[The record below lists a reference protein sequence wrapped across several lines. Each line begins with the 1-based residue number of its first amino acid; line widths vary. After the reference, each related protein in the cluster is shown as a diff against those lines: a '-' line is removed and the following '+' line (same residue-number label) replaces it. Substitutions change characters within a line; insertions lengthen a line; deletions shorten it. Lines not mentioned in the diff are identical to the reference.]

1 MAFQYA
7 YAIVSQIPES
17 FSDFCTSPQGQ
28 KNAKNG
34 EAHRPI
40 SLDRAHRERTD
51 FVETLRK
58 IGIDILELEAEER
71 HPECVKVD
79 DTAVIINGTALM
91 CNPAGS
97 HRQGEVN
104 LIRQTLKKEV
114 GVKIVELNT
123 ENAHLEGSD
132 VLFTGQEIIVGLSNH
147 TNEAGAEAVARAFPE
162 YVTFPVRVRP
172 PFRSLKDAVGVAG
185 INVLAVGESEAAQHM
200 LKDIRK
206 SVSYSYSIITLPED
220 NAANLLYVNHYLM
233 HYSPEMIPKSIGVF
247 ENKIDYNR
255 TPMHMPE
262 LLAAGVPLTKLAL
275 FVGRFRHQR
284 DIISTIP

>member
-7 YAIVSQIPES
+7 YAIVSKIPES
-17 FSDFCTSPQGQ
+17 FSDYQADKETAGRRSLRG
-28 KNAKNG
+28 
-34 EAHRPI
+34 AHT
-40 SLDRAHRERTD
+40 ERTE

-58 IGIDILELEAEER
+58 IGVDILELEAEER

-91 CNPAGS
+91 CNPSGP

-123 ENAHLEGSD
+123 ENAHVEGSD
-132 VLFTGQEIIVGLSNH
+132 VLFTGQEIIVGTSRH
-147 TNEAGAEAVARAFPE
+147 TNEAGAQAVARAFPE
-162 YVTFPVRVRP
+162 YATSMIQVRA
-172 PFRSLKDAVGVAG
+172 PFLSLKDAVGVAG
-185 INVLAVGESEAAQHM
+185 INVLAVGESEAAQKM

-206 SVSYSYSIITLPED
+206 VASYTYKLITLPED
-220 NAANLLYVNHYLM
+220 HAANLLYVNHYLM
-233 HYSPEMIPKSIGVF
+233 HWSPEMIPNSIGIF
-247 ENKIDYNR
+247 ENKIDYKR
-255 TPMHMPE
+255 TSMHMPE
-262 LLAAGVPLTKLAL
+262 LFSAGVPLSKLAL

-284 DIISTIP
+284 NVISTIP